1 MKSLF
6 ALIVLCISTLIV
18 SAQQNIFSDIN
29 GIWADANSAAF
40 TNGYLI
46 ISQEGEKASMSHYL
60 EFNGIP
66 MVEYGVG
73 TYLGGKVF
81 FDVKVSKPIP
91 GWALTG
97 KHYLTISEDGKT
109 LKGEYEDAKGNR
121 GPLVFK
127 RILK

>member
-6 ALIVLCISTLIV
+6 ALIVLCFSTLIV
-18 SAQQNIFSDIN
+18 SAQQNKFSDIN
-29 GIWADANSAAF
+29 GMWADSNSTAFANC
-40 TNGYLI
+40 YLI

-60 EFNGIP
+60 EFNGTT

-97 KHYLTISEDGKT
+97 KHYLTISADGKT